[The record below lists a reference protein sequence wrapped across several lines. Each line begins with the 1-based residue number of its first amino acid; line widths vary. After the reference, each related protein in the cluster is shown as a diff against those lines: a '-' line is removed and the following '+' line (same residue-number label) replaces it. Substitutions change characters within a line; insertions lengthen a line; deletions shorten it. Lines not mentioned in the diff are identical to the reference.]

1 MAGEFQQTLERVAA
15 KARIVAQRYKLIE
28 RQRDQAL
35 ERAAALEEEL
45 RRRDREILDLR
56 RQVEFLRAA
65 TNIAPERSDVER
77 TRSILASL
85 VREIDACIAELN
97 N

>member
-28 RQRDQAL
+28 RQRDEAL
-35 ERAAALEEEL
+35 ERAEFLQEEL
-45 RRRDREILDLR
+45 RRRDRDILDLR
-56 RQVEFLRAA
+56 RQVEFLRTA
-65 TNIAPERSDVER
+65 TTIAPERADVAR
-77 TRSILASL
+77 ARALLASL
-85 VREIDACIAELN
+85 VREIDASIADLN

>member
-1 MAGEFQQTLERVAA
+1 MAGEFQQTFERVAA

-28 RQRDQAL
+28 QQRDQAL
-35 ERAAALEEEL
+35 EQVGLLEEEL
-45 RRRDREILDLR
+45 RRRDREVLDLR

-65 TNIAPERSDVER
+65 TTIAPERSDVER
-77 TRSILASL
+77 TRAILSSL
-85 VREIDACIAELN
+85 VRDIDACIADLN

>member
-1 MAGEFQQTLERVAA
+1 MAGEFQQTLERVAG

-28 RQRDQAL
+28 QQRDQAL
-35 ERAAALEEEL
+35 ERAEALEEEL

-56 RQVEFLRAA
+56 RQVEFLRTA
-65 TNIAPERSDVER
+65 TTIAPERSDVER
-77 TRSILASL
+77 TRALLFSL
-85 VREIDACIAELN
+85 VREIDACIADLN

>member
-15 KARIVAQRYKLIE
+15 KARVVAQRYKLIE
-28 RQRDQAL
+28 RQRDEAL
-35 ERAAALEEEL
+35 ERVESLQEEL

-56 RQVEFLRAA
+56 RQVEFLRTA
-65 TNIAPERSDVER
+65 TTIAPERSDVARAR
-77 TRSILASL
+77 TMLASL
-85 VREIDACIAELN
+85 VREIDASIADLN

>member
-15 KARIVAQRYKLIE
+15 KARIVAQRYRLIE

-35 ERAAALEEEL
+35 ERAEALEEEL

-65 TNIAPERSDVER
+65 TTIAPERSDVER
-77 TRSILASL
+77 TRTILASL
-85 VREIDACIAELN
+85 VREIDACIADLN

>member
-28 RQRDQAL
+28 RQRDEAL
-35 ERAAALEEEL
+35 ERAEFLQEEL

-56 RQVEFLRAA
+56 RQVEFLRTA
-65 TNIAPERSDVER
+65 TTIAPERADVAR
-77 TRSILASL
+77 ARALLASL
-85 VREIDACIAELN
+85 VREIDASIADLN

>member
-28 RQRDQAL
+28 QQRDQAL
-35 ERAAALEEEL
+35 ERAEFLQEEL

-56 RQVEFLRAA
+56 RQVEFLRTA
-65 TNIAPERSDVER
+65 TTIAPERSDVER
-77 TRSILASL
+77 ARAILSSL
-85 VREIDACIAELN
+85 VREIDACIADLN